1 MASSRAPARARPK
14 KQASAPWRRAR
25 PCRRI
30 RLGKPGTEDR
40 PTRAR
45 QLIRLQLEK
54 YDEEMRN
61 GGARAVCGERARPQ
75 RQRAERD
82 RIRSAAAFPRGILDA
97 ATPEEAYQWASGQF
111 GGGLLPP
118 VGDADYENILEKFC
132 YVRDYYSES

>member
-1 MASSRAPARARPK
+1 LDYNRK
-14 KQASAPWRRAR
+14 VVKF
-25 PCRRI
+25 
-30 RLGKPGTEDR
+30 LGKPGTEDR

-82 RIRSAAAFPRGILDA
+82 RIRAAAAFPRGILDA
-97 ATPEEAYQWASGQF
+97 ATVEEAYQWASNQF

-118 VGDADYENILEKFC
+118 VAHADYENILEKFR
-132 YVRDYYSES
+132 YVREFYSES